1 MSEECRMIRVH
12 APHMAI
18 NREVLTVRGLRC
30 GYCQGNGWFWGMDD
44 MGQSVK
50 RPCPMCHGSKEVDAK
65 VTIEY
70 RAPTVLPPTE
80 PQDDNDYKP
89 FKD

>member
-18 NREVLTVRGLRC
+18 NREVLHIRGLRC
-30 GYCQGNGWFWGMDD
+30 GYCQGNGYFWGMDG
-44 MGQSVK
+44 MGQGVK
-50 RPCPMCHGSKEVDAK
+50 RPCPMCHGSKEVDAE

-70 RAPTVLPPTE
+70 KAAAKPQRTE
-80 PQDDNDYKP
+80 PIDNDYKP